1 MIDIPLNKARF
12 MGDIELQ
19 ETIKQDENLVS
30 QISSDVFEKQG
41 RKLRK
46 TFLAN
51 AVRVDE
57 RLLPK
62 LDSSFKSLKK
72 RAGLDTELE
81 AFVFAEPTIQAFVTA
96 SSRSTFVALSSAAVN
111 KLSKEELEFVIGHE
125 LGHAIFGHVNFQSM
139 DLMNSEAM
147 DIRSRMQVMAW
158 QRATEISADRCG
170 LVCCGSIDV
179 AASAIFRT
187 LSGLDSQDLNI
198 SPKDFTEPVSYTH
211 LTLPTIYSV

>member
-72 RAGLDTELE
+72 RAGLD
-81 AFVFAEPTIQAFVTA
+81 
-96 SSRSTFVALSSAAVN
+96 LS
-111 KLSKEELEFVIGHE
+111 LIH
-125 LGHAIFGHVNFQSM
+125 I
-139 DLMNSEAM
+139 
-147 DIRSRMQVMAW
+147 
-158 QRATEISADRCG
+158 
-170 LVCCGSIDV
+170 
-179 AASAIFRT
+179 
-187 LSGLDSQDLNI
+187 
-198 SPKDFTEPVSYTH
+198 
-211 LTLPTIYSV
+211 